1 MCFIGTAHM
10 SYQICE
16 ALCELKKWTRHRF
29 DQCRIQFH
37 FAEKNSR
44 TGCPRSYFPRVHLA
58 HLRLRD
64 FRNYPRLD
72 ADFAPGFHLLLG
84 DNAQGKTNI
93 LEAIYLMATLR
104 SFRGVGGAQMIR
116 HGQRGYFVGGT
127 VVGGNIPAS
136 ACSSPAVRDESAP
149 SDQSRLTSA
158 ATTLTTQGSRE
169 IKMFWSAR
177 ERKLALDGQ
186 PVKKLTDYLGT
197 LRTVV
202 FCTEDLQLVKGA
214 ARARRRFLDLLL
226 AQTRPG
232 YLPLLQRYMRAVRAR
247 NALLKQRAVDEAALD
262 SFSQELVRLGNDLI
276 RARRELVPRF
286 SPLAR
291 LAYRRISNDAEELR
305 IEYQSGVKKDFA
317 VELAQ
322 SRARERTYRATLI
335 GPHRDDLQLL
345 LNEKSAAQFGSEGQK
360 RTLAIALKIAQA
372 EYLTG
377 IHGSAPVLLIDDV
390 MGELDAKR
398 RSGFLP
404 LLEQARRTGGQVF
417 MTATEENWPAEL
429 GGDLQ
434 RWEVQAGALKKK

>member
-1 MCFIGTAHM
+1 LSARFA
-10 SYQICE
+10 SP
-16 ALCELKKWTRHRF
+16 KKLAAISF
-29 DQCRIQFH
+29 PIH
-37 FAEKNSR
+37 F
-44 TGCPRSYFPRVHLA
+44 TGVHLA

-64 FRNYPRLD
+64 FRNYTRLD

-93 LEAIYLMATLR
+93 LEAVYLMATLR

-116 HGQRGYFVGGT
+116 HGQKGYFVGGS
-127 VVGGNIPAS
+127 VVGGTIPSISLAS
-136 ACSSPAVRDESAP
+136 PKGGEGRGEEAEISQITNPSPQP
-149 SDQSRLTSA
+149 SPRLS
-158 ATTLTTQGSRE
+158 GERE
-169 IKMFWSAR
+169 TKILASHSEREVKIYWSAR

-186 PVKKLTDYLGT
+186 PVKRLGDYLGV

-226 AQTRPG
+226 AQTQPA

-247 NALLKQRAVDEAALD
+247 NALLKHSRPGGTDEATLD
-262 SFSQELVRLGNDLI
+262 SFS
-276 RARRELVPRF
+276 RELVELGGQLIRMRTELAPKF

-305 IEYQSGVKKDFA
+305 IEYQPNVKKDFA

-322 SRARERTYRATLI
+322 SRSRERTYRSTLV
-335 GPHRDDLQLL
+335 GPHRDDLRLL

-360 RTLAIALKIAQA
+360 RTLAIALKMAQA
-372 EYLTG
+372 EYLAG

-390 MGELDAKR
+390 MGELDVKR

-404 LLEQARRTGGQVF
+404 LLEQARKTSGQVF
-417 MTATEENWPAEL
+417 MTATEENWPSEL
-429 GGDLQ
+429 GKDLQ
-434 RWEVQAGALKKK
+434 RWEVKTGALEKK